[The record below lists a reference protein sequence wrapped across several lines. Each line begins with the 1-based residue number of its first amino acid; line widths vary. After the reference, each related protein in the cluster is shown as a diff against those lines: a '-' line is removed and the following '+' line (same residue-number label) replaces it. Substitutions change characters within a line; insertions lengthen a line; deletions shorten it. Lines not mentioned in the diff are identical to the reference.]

1 MDQHVYLRPT
11 EKEDIDYLL
20 TLMKNPEIMDYWF
33 SEPYTNKEK
42 FTASFDERQ
51 KDDSLRQFIAYADD
65 EKIGYTSLFHINPRH
80 RTAVFAI
87 MLDQNS
93 QGKGYAEEVVRSV
106 VDYGFYQLNLNK
118 ITLDV
123 VDFNEKAVHIYQ
135 KVGFEVEGE
144 KRQQYFIKGTYH
156 NSLSMGLLREK
167 YESISA

>member
-1 MDQHVYLRPT
+1 MVQNVYLKPT

-51 KDDSLRQFIAYADD
+51 KDESTRQFIAYVGD
-65 EKIGYTSLFHINPRH
+65 EKIGYTSLFHINQRH
-80 RTAVFAI
+80 RTAIFAI

-93 QGKGYAEEVVRSV
+93 QGNGYAEEVVRRA

-123 VDFNEKAVHIYQ
+123 VDFNEKAVHIYE
-135 KVGFEVEGE
+135 KVGFEVEG
-144 KRQQYFIKGTYH
+144 KKNQQYFIKGTYH
-156 NSLSMGLLREK
+156 TSLSMGLLREK
-167 YESISA
+167 YARVSE